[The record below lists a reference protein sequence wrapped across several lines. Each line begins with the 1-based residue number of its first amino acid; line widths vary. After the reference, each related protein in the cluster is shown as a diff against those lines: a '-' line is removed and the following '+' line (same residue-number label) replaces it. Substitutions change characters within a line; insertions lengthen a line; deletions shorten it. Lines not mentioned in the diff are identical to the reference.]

1 VRSNKS
7 LSSNHK
13 KKKKILFVD
22 NEPDITTMLK
32 MALERAGF
40 SIDVFNDPLLALKSF
55 RPKLYDLVILDVMM
69 PKMDGLELYN
79 QLKIVDPTIKACFL
93 TASSETYSEELG
105 KKKGRHCELNKDLF
119 LYMPLPISKI
129 VEEINRRI
137 E

>member
-1 VRSNKS
+1 VRSNRS

-22 NEPDITTMLK
+22 NEPDMTALLK
-32 MALERAGF
+32 MALEYAGF
-40 SIDVFNDPLLALKSF
+40 SIDVFNDPLLALKNF
-55 RPKLYDLVILDVMM
+55 KPKLYDLVILDVMM

-79 QLKIVDPTIKACFL
+79 QLKNVDPNINGCFL
-93 TASSETYSEELG
+93 TASTETYSEELI
-105 KKKGRHCELNKDLF
+105 KKKEKHCELNKDLF

-137 E
+137 K

>member
-1 VRSNKS
+1 VISRKPISD
-7 LSSNHK
+7 HK
-13 KKKKILFVD
+13 RQKKVLFVD

-40 SIDVFNDPLLALKSF
+40 SIDVFNDPLLALENFK
-55 RPKLYDLVILDVMM
+55 PKMYDLVILDVMM

-79 QLKIVDPTIKACFL
+79 QLKSVDPSIKGCFL
-93 TASSETYSEELG
+93 TASSETYSEELR

-137 E
+137 Q